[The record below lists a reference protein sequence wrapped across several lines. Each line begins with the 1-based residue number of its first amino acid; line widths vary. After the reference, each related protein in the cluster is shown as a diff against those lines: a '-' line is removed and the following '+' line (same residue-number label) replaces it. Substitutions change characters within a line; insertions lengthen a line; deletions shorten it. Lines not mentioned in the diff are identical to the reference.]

1 MSRGRVGRGYE
12 QVGIDLVP
20 SRDGVQLGLPF
31 NRFHLL
37 LGRVP
42 LKQPDQPSFSFLK
55 FETYGTEAFSDIVR
69 HGIQYGLHVVK
80 RDREEKLP
88 SRRETPG
95 KKVMG
100 RFAELVQL
108 IFEFP
113 SAKPIIKHETPE
125 QVMSR
130 ASVKGVS
137 YMWVCL
143 GGVSGSVQVAKRTM
157 IKLATVMRQA
167 ETSGAAREVGR
178 RWEHGGGGA
187 ATVSTGVRVPGLR
200 DRQPADGSSGRALR
214 SRGDLRSG
222 GAGGQRD
229 AGGATPTN
237 GGRGV
242 AGNSDERCEQHRS
255 GNGWIPECGENV
267 NCPPCLFEQARHA
280 R

>member
-20 SRDGVQLGLPF
+20 ARDGVQLGLPF

-88 SRRETPG
+88 SRRETPR
-95 KKVMG
+95 KKVMA

-113 SAKPIIKHETPE
+113 SVKPIIKHESRE
-125 QVMSR
+125 QVLSR
-130 ASVKGVS
+130 AGVKGVS
-137 YMWVCL
+137 YMWV
-143 GGVSGSVQVAKRTM
+143 KR
-157 IKLATVMRQA
+157 
-167 ETSGAAREVGR
+167 
-178 RWEHGGGGA
+178 
-187 ATVSTGVRVPGLR
+187 GL
-200 DRQPADGSSGRALR
+200 SM
-214 SRGDLRSG
+214 
-222 GAGGQRD
+222 
-229 AGGATPTN
+229 
-237 GGRGV
+237 
-242 AGNSDERCEQHRS
+242 
-255 GNGWIPECGENV
+255 
-267 NCPPCLFEQARHA
+267 
-280 R
+280 